1 MNIVNDNFYSNK
13 NLLKISVI
21 IVVSFIVSTKNYLLF
36 HTILEGWAVII
47 SAIIYI
53 IANRTYKHSKN
64 NYLLFLGIAYLFVGI
79 LDFFHLITYKGL
91 AIFDNLTANQPTQ
104 LWIAGRYL
112 EAISLASAPYFINRK
127 FSKQTVTLIY
137 SLLTSFLIINIIW
150 LKSFPDCFIQGDG
163 LTSFKIIS
171 EYIISIILIAGIYN
185 FYINKQNIRYSI
197 YKLLLFSII
206 FTILSELSFTLYND
220 VYGVM
225 NFIGHIF
232 KLISYSLIFHEIVI
246 KGIELP
252 YDRICSELKKSA
264 HTDSLTGLYNRKSF
278 IEKLKDIYSRDKAS
292 PLVILMLDLDNFKMI
307 NDKYGHQ
314 TGDVVLQEFA
324 QLIETNIRKS
334 DMACRL
340 GGDEFTVILRASE
353 EETAQ
358 IIKRIRDSI
367 KAWKEGDSTLK
378 SLGVSIGSA
387 RLKDGYSIDDLIK
400 EADNNM
406 YEEKENKDY
415 NYR

>member
-197 YKLLLFSII
+197 YELLLFSII

-340 GGDEFTVILRASE
+340 GGDEFTVILRASK

-387 RLKDGYSIDDLIK
+387 RLKDGYSIDDLIR

>member
-197 YKLLLFSII
+197 YELLLFSII